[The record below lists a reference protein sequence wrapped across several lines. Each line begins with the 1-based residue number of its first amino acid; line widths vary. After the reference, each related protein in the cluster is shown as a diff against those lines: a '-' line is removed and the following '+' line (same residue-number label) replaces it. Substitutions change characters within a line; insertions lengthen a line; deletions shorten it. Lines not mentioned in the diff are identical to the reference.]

1 MHDVGERPA
10 SPAYDINGKVHCA
23 NDSWNDKTW
32 DQTMK
37 ILKEYLGMDLGA
49 EICEVFKIPG
59 IGPLIVKDLRNL
71 WEAAVDP
78 KIVQPCY
85 KAII

>member
-1 MHDVGERPA
+1 ME
-10 SPAYDINGKVHCA
+10 
-23 NDSWNDKTW
+23 
-32 DQTMK
+32 
-37 ILKEYLGMDLGA
+37 ILKEYLGGNLGA

-78 KIVQPCY
+78 KIVEPCY